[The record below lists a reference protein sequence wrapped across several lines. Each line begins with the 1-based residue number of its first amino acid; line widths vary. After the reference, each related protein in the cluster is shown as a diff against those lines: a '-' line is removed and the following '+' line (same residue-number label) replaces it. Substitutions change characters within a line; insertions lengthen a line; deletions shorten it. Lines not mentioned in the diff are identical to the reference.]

1 MFNYEFY
8 FFPLKYETWLVLN
21 IQCSNLKAIIYFN
34 VIKLRCVVLKN
45 MNSFICGN
53 SLWNTID

>member
-45 MNSFICGN
+45 MNSLFVEILCET
-53 SLWNTID
+53 L